1 MGVALSAATGSAQH
15 PFMGQCTY
23 LGDLF
28 SSLPGYLLYLFP
40 SISSLP
46 PHPTPQL
53 SLATATPTMH
63 GLLVKVLKSLE
74 RELFGCQLAK
84 GRVDR

>member
-1 MGVALSAATGSAQH
+1 MGVALLAATGSAQR

-23 LGDLF
+23 LGDPL
-28 SSLPGYLLYLFP
+28 SPLPGCLLYLFP
-40 SISSLP
+40 SISSLS
-46 PHPTPQL
+46 PHSTPQF
-53 SLATATPTMH
+53 SLATRTPTLH

-74 RELFGCQLAK
+74 RELVRCQLAK